1 MPLKF
6 GGGPKCKRCG
16 KTVYKAEE
24 VISEAG
30 IFHKQCFRCSSCNKG
45 LDSFSLTVHDEQLF
59 CKACYGKKFGPK
71 GYGFGGGA
79 AGLMSGENDKAP
91 QLVIP
96 QSVSHSPAPTPA
108 RTATVS
114 SDGSGSNK
122 SLSFKQNFRP
132 GNDRCPR
139 CNDRVY
145 YAEKVVANGINW
157 HKRCLTCAKCGKS
170 LDSTTLNEHEEEIY
184 CKACYGKCFG
194 PKGFGY
200 GIGAG
205 TLQMT

>member
-1 MPLKF
+1 M
-6 GGGPKCKRCG
+6 
-16 KTVYKAEE
+16 
-24 VISEAG
+24 IS
-30 IFHKQCFRCSSCNKG
+30 
-45 LDSFSLTVHDEQLF
+45 
-59 CKACYGKKFGPK
+59 KK
-71 GYGFGGGA
+71 
-79 AGLMSGENDKAP
+79 
-91 QLVIP
+91 
-96 QSVSHSPAPTPA
+96 
-108 RTATVS
+108 VS

-122 SLSFKQNFRP
+122 SQSFKENFRP

-157 HKRCLTCAKCGKS
+157 HKRCLRCAKCGKS